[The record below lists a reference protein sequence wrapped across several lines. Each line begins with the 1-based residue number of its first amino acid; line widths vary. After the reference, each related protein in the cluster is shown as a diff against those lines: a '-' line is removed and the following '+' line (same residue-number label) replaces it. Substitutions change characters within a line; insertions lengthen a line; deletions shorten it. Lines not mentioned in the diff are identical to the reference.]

1 MATEPEKVLVA
12 SSVSVD
18 VQIASES
25 TSVPD
30 PTEIESWLCDVIART
45 AKGDNIEISVRIV
58 DENESRE
65 FNSRFRAEDKAT
77 NVLSFPADTAGLP
90 TELPVM
96 LGDVVICG
104 PVVERE
110 ATEQGKD
117 VADHWAHMLVH
128 GALHLLGYDH
138 ESHADA
144 EIMEALE
151 KEILA
156 SRGIDDPYNAGH

>member
-18 VQIASES
+18 VQIAVKSS
-25 TSVPD
+25 SVPD
-30 PTEIESWLCDVIART
+30 TTEIESWLCDVIARS
-45 AKGDNIEISVRIV
+45 AKSDNIEISVRIV

-77 NVLSFPADTAGLP
+77 NVLSFPADTEGLP
-90 TELPVM
+90 AELPVM

-110 ATEQGKD
+110 AKEQGKD

-138 ESHADA
+138 ESNADA

-156 SRGIDDPYNAGH
+156 SRGIEDPYVAGR